1 MRFCLVFAALMA
13 ALMTALMPRCAAA
26 QNYTLDSLRASALRG
41 ADGVAALAL
50 AEAYRFG
57 RLGLSV
63 SADSERVWVARAAR
77 LGQPEARYLQGV
89 ALLRGQGVRRNLSAG
104 LALLDSAARR
114 GYLRATRL
122 LVELYSDTTHRT
134 FDAEARPALDW
145 RRAAHYA
152 LMGAER
158 GDASLAYH
166 LGWSHR
172 YGRGV
177 AENDSAA
184 IAWLD
189 TAARRGEVRAQLLL
203 GDLYLQGTPRRL
215 PQLERAAQFY
225 QMAAKHPYAEIEF
238 TTTGRVGL
246 HHVEQLPRGAFN
258 HALKANPLWP
268 WGALDLRYRK

>member
-1 MRFCLVFAALMA
+1 MCVRLCLLITVLLPLAAV
-13 ALMTALMPRCAAA
+13 A

-41 ADGVAALAL
+41 GDGVAALAL
-50 AEAYRFG
+50 AEAYRYG

-77 LGQPEARYLQGV
+77 LGQPEALYLQGV
-89 ALLRGQGVRRNLSAG
+89 ALLRGQGVKRNLGSS

-114 GYLRATRL
+114 GYLRAARL
-122 LVELYSDTTHRT
+122 LVELYADTTHRT
-134 FDAEARPALDW
+134 FDAEARPPLDW

-152 LMGAER
+152 LIGAER
-158 GDASLAYH
+158 GDAALAYH

-177 AENDSAA
+177 AESDSAA

-203 GDLYLQGTPRRL
+203 GDLFLQGTPRRL
-215 PQLERAAQFY
+215 PELERAAYFY
-225 QMAAKHPYAEIEF
+225 QMVAKHPYAEIEF
-238 TTTGRVGL
+238 TTAGRVGL